1 MKGMTNAQKDVPNVP
16 DAYVNATYS
25 DEMLT
30 LTKASGSKTELT
42 IENGSNI
49 IPAGKHQIYLQW
61 QTEDRQNLSGVSF
74 AVGSQTVQADAY
86 GRAKVLV
93 DSGSAVT
100 ISCTHSGSYSGD
112 GPQTI
117 DTPSAEQSF
126 VYFYGSRISALD
138 AYPVGSIYMSVNAT
152 NPSTI
157 LGGGTWERI
166 AQGRTLIGEGTSDKT
181 FSAGAK
187 GGESAHALSTSEMPS
202 HSHSVT
208 PKGNVSLSLDSGTAN
223 MVSLNTNYQ
232 STPGNIAKGTGIIS
246 AGNTFKEEIRGREQL
261 CFGAFNSVG
270 NGDYWSVKMNITPT
284 GTATFSGSS
293 SSTVS
298 SGGGGVH
305 TTISRHI
312 SSAISGNVHCD
323 LRQIDYPLKKSIPSI
338 RPVEAF

>member
-1 MKGMTNAQKDVPNVP
+1 MAIMGAFMGGGV
-16 DAYVNATYS
+16 
-25 DEMLT
+25 EM
-30 LTKASGSKTELT
+30 
-42 IENGSNI
+42 

-74 AVGSQTVQADAY
+74 AVGSQMVQADAY

-166 AQGRTLIGEGTSDKT
+166 AQGRTLIGEGTSDKA
-181 FSAGAK
+181 FSAGAI
-187 GGESAHALSTSEMPS
+187 GGESSHTLSRSEMPS
-202 HSHSVT
+202 HSHDVT
-208 PKGNVSLSLDSGTAN
+208 AHGNVSLSLDNGTAV
-223 MVSLNTNYQ
+223 MVCDKIVENSSSPQNKARG
-232 STPGNIAKGTGIIS
+232 SGIIS
-246 AGNTFKEEIRGREQL
+246 AGRVLIETVYRNSSIF
-261 CFGAFNSVG
+261 FGAFKSSWATGSDTSKRYAVEM
-270 NGDYWSVKMNITPT
+270 KITPT
-284 GTATFSGSS
+284 GTATFTGSPS
-293 SSTVS
+293 SSTS
-298 SGGGGVH
+298 SGEG
-305 TTISRHI
+305 
-312 SSAISGNVHCD
+312 SSHNNLPPYLVCYIWQRTA
-323 LRQIDYPLKKSIPSI
+323 
-338 RPVEAF
+338 

>member
-1 MKGMTNAQKDVPNVP
+1 MAIMGAFMGGGV
-16 DAYVNATYS
+16 
-25 DEMLT
+25 EM
-30 LTKASGSKTELT
+30 
-42 IENGSNI
+42 

-166 AQGRTLIGEGTSDKT
+166 AQGRTLIGEGTSDKA
-181 FSAGAK
+181 FSAGAT
-187 GGESAHALSTSEMPS
+187 GGESSHALSISEMPS

-208 PKGNVSLSLDSGTAN
+208 PKGNVSLSLDSGTAI
-223 MVSLNTNYQ
+223 MVSGIKTGNT
-232 STPGNIAKGTGIIS
+232 STPSNHARGTGIIS
-246 AGNTFKEEIRGREQL
+246 AGKVLSETVYMASSIF
-261 CFGAFNSVG
+261 FGAYHSSWG
-270 NGDYWSVKMNITPT
+270 IGDSTAKSYAVEMNVTPT

-298 SGGGGVH
+298 SGGG
-305 TTISRHI
+305 
-312 SSAISGNVHCD
+312 SSHNNLPPYLVCYIWQRTA
-323 LRQIDYPLKKSIPSI
+323 
-338 RPVEAF
+338 

>member
-1 MKGMTNAQKDVPNVP
+1 MAIMGAFMGGGV
-16 DAYVNATYS
+16 
-25 DEMLT
+25 EM
-30 LTKASGSKTELT
+30 
-42 IENGSNI
+42 

-166 AQGRTLIGEGTSDKT
+166 AQGRTLIGEGTSDKA
-181 FSAGAK
+181 FSAGAI
-187 GGESAHALSTSEMPS
+187 GGESKHSLALEEMPL

-208 PKGNVSLSLDSGTAN
+208 PKGSVSLSLDDGTAN
-223 MVSLNTNYQ
+223 MISLDTNYQ
-232 STPGNIAKGTGIIS
+232 ATPDNKAKGTGIIS
-246 AGNTFKEEIRGREQL
+246 AGNTFKEDIRGYEQL
-261 CFGAFNSVG
+261 CFGANSVG
-270 NGDYWSVKMNITPT
+270 NGDYWGVKMNITPT
-284 GTATFSGSS
+284 GTATFTGSPS
-293 SSTVS
+293 SSTYQ
-298 SGGGGVH
+298 GGG
-305 TTISRHI
+305 
-312 SSAISGNVHCD
+312 SSHNNLPPYLVCYIWQRTA
-323 LRQIDYPLKKSIPSI
+323 
-338 RPVEAF
+338 

>member
-1 MKGMTNAQKDVPNVP
+1 MAIMGAFMGGGV
-16 DAYVNATYS
+16 
-25 DEMLT
+25 EM
-30 LTKASGSKTELT
+30 
-42 IENGSNI
+42 

-187 GGESAHALSTSEMPS
+187 GGESKHTLALEEMPL

-208 PKGNVSLSLDSGTAN
+208 PKGSVSLSLDDGTAD
-223 MVSLNTNYQ
+223 MISLNTNYQ
-232 STPGNIAKGTGIIS
+232 ATPGNKAKGTGIIS
-246 AGNTFKEEIRGREQL
+246 AGDTFKEDIRGYEQL

-270 NGDYWSVKMNITPT
+270 NGDYWGVKMNITPT
-284 GTATFSGSS
+284 GTATFTGSPS
-293 SSTVS
+293 SSTYQ
-298 SGGGGVH
+298 GGG
-305 TTISRHI
+305 
-312 SSAISGNVHCD
+312 SSHNNLPPYLVCYIWQRTA
-323 LRQIDYPLKKSIPSI
+323 
-338 RPVEAF
+338 